1 MSSNKK
7 IGVLGG
13 GQLGRMLIQK
23 AIDYNI
29 EFSVMDPDPN
39 APCKNLAGEFRV
51 GDLKNY
57 DDVINFGKDLD
68 IITIEI
74 EKVNTDAL
82 AELEKQGKSVFPQAK
97 VIKLIQDKR
106 AQKNFYTENSIPT
119 SEYAIVESAEEIKD
133 HPEMLPGF
141 HKLAKDGYDGRG
153 VQKIDAIS
161 DISKSFTEPGLIEKL
176 VNFEKEISCIV
187 SRNINGEIKSF
198 PLVEMVFHPEA
209 NLVDYLLSP
218 AEVNPEIEKRAEDL
232 AIKIIKK
239 LEMVGILAVEMFLTK
254 SGEILV
260 NEMAPRTHN
269 SGHQSIESNES
280 SQFEQ
285 HLRAILNWPPG
296 STDIIFPSAM
306 VNLLGADGYAG
317 DAKYEGMEK
326 VLSIPGVH
334 IHLYGKKKTKPFRKM
349 GHITITDSNK
359 ASLKEKIKF
368 VKDNLRVIA

>member
-1 MSSNKK
+1 MSYNKK

-29 EFSVMDPDPN
+29 EFAVMDPDPN
-39 APCKNLAGEFRV
+39 APCKNIAGVFKV

-57 DDVINFGKDLD
+57 DDVLDFAKDLD

-74 EKVNTDAL
+74 EKVNADAL
-82 AELEKQGKSVFPQAK
+82 AELEKQGKSVYPQAK

-106 AQKNFYTENSIPT
+106 EQKKFYIDNGIPT
-119 SEYAIVESAEEIKD
+119 SDYVIVENADQIKN
-133 HPEMLPGF
+133 HLEMIPGF

-153 VQKIDAIS
+153 VQKIS
-161 DISKSFTEPGLIEKL
+161 DFGDIAKSFKEPGLIEKA
-176 VNFEKEISCIV
+176 VEMEKEISCIV
-187 SRNINGEIKSF
+187 SRNARGEVKPF

-218 AEVNPEIEKRAEDL
+218 AKVSSEVEKKAEGI
-232 AIKIIKK
+232 AIKIIEK
-239 LEMVGILAVEMFLTK
+239 LDMVGILAVEMFLTK

-285 HLRAILNWPPG
+285 HLRSILNWPPG
-296 STDIIFPSAM
+296 STDIIIPSAM
-306 VNLLGADGYAG
+306 VNLLGADGFTG
-317 DAKYEGMEK
+317 DAVYEGLKK
-326 VLSIPGVH
+326 VLKLPGVH

-349 GHITITDSNK
+349 GHITITDRNQ

-368 VKDNLRVIA
+368 VKENFRIIA

>member
-1 MSSNKK
+1 MNSNKK

-29 EFSVMDPDPN
+29 EFDVMDPDPN
-39 APCKNLAGEFRV
+39 APCKNLAARFKV

-57 DDVINFGKDLD
+57 EDVIEFAKDLD

-74 EKVNTDAL
+74 EKVNAEAL
-82 AELEKQGKSVFPQAK
+82 AALEKQGKLVYPQAR
-97 VIKLIQDKR
+97 VIQLIQDKR
-106 AQKNFYTENSIPT
+106 AQKNFYIENSIPT
-119 SEYAIVESAEEIKD
+119 SAFVIVNNNEEIKN
-133 HPEMLPGF
+133 HPEMIPGF

-153 VQKIDAIS
+153 VQKITTEK
-161 DISKSFTEPGLIEKL
+161 DISKSFTEPGLIEKAVDL
-176 VNFEKEISCIV
+176 EKEISCIV
-187 SRNINGEIKSF
+187 SRNAKGEIKSF

-218 AEVNPEIEKRAEDL
+218 ANVSQEVENKAESL
-232 AIKIIKK
+232 AIKIIEK
-239 LEMVGILAVEMFLTK
+239 LDMVGILAVEMFLTK

-285 HLRAILNWPPG
+285 HLRSILNWPPG
-296 STDIIFPSAM
+296 STDIRVPSAM
-306 VNLLGADGYAG
+306 VNLLGADGYTG
-317 DAKYEGMEK
+317 EAKYEGIEK
-326 VLSIPGVH
+326 ILQVSGVH
-334 IHLYGKKKTKPFRKM
+334 IHLYGKKITKPFRKM
-349 GHITITDSNK
+349 GHITIADED
-359 ASLKEKIKF
+359 AGSLKEKIKF
-368 VKDNLRVIA
+368 VKENFRIIA